1 MTFRIPAYNINCVIN
16 LNQRIM
22 IITTQQELNDLIA
35 TADKSNTIVLDDELE
50 INFDCKIPCNIN
62 AFNIKAHDIDAWN
75 IKASDINACDIN
87 AEHINAHN
95 IKTDKIDA
103 INIKTDKIDAHDI
116 KAWNITAHD
125 IKAHNII
132 TNDIKAHNIITNDI
146 NAYDINAWNIKASD
160 IKACDIKAY
169 NITAKNIK
177 YHAFCIAY
185 ESLKCKSIA
194 GRRENS
200 FHKCLDQKIEI
211 VKKEEKVTIELTQS
225 QLDKIKHLI

>member
-62 AFNIKAHDIDAWN
+62 AFNIKAHDIDAEH
-75 IKASDINACDIN
+75 IKAENITAYDIKACDINACDIN
-87 AEHINAHN
+87 AEHINAYN
-95 IKTDKIDA
+95 
-103 INIKTDKIDAHDI
+103 
-116 KAWNITAHD
+116 
-125 IKAHNII
+125 
-132 TNDIKAHNIITNDI
+132 IKAHNIITNDI
-146 NAYDINAWNIKASD
+146 NAWNINAND
-160 IKACDIKAY
+160 IKAHNIKAY

>member
-1 MTFRIPAYNINCVIN
+1 
-16 LNQRIM
+16 M

-87 AEHINAHN
+87 AEHINAYN
-95 IKTDKIDA
+95 
-103 INIKTDKIDAHDI
+103 
-116 KAWNITAHD
+116 
-125 IKAHNII
+125 
-132 TNDIKAHNIITNDI
+132 IKAHNIITNDI
-146 NAYDINAWNIKASD
+146 NAWNINAND
-160 IKACDIKAY
+160 IKAHNIKAY